1 MIAGSGW
8 TIIAKQGNDRYL
20 VDVGEEKARVLDT
33 VQRILFGPWHRE
45 SIIARGYWER
55 YDAKPG
61 ELDDLLAEVT
71 DAVSA

>member
-45 SIIARGYWER
+45 SIIARGYWEVHTPI
-55 YDAKPG
+55 DG
-61 ELDDLLAEVT
+61 ELERLLAGGSE
-71 DAVSA
+71 AHA